1 MDQKRLLAAI
11 ALSVGILLLF
21 DLWNRPAREAEQR
34 RQAEISAQQAA
45 TAPAPG
51 VPAPGVPAPG
61 VPAPGVPVPAAPLA
75 TPGAPLATPGAA
87 VAAAEAARAPE
98 TRLPIVN
105 PRLQGSLSL
114 RGARLDDLVL
124 RGYRE
129 TVAPDSPLVRLLA
142 PRSDANPYFAQWGW
156 TAADGR
162 TPVPGPETDWTAE
175 GGTLS
180 PTQPVTLRWDNGQ
193 GQEFRILLELDE
205 DYMLTARQSVRNTAA
220 DAVQL
225 LPWARVRR
233 ERTPQT
239 AGFFILHEGFTGV
252 LDGRLIEWKYSD
264 AKTEAEKRRGPAME
278 QESTGGWIGF
288 TDKYW
293 LAALTPA
300 DQATQVR
307 AAYRHSAEG
316 GQDRWQLDLATP
328 AAQSVAPGAEAGLAT
343 RLFAGA
349 KEVHLLDSYESRL
362 NIEGFDKAIDFG
374 WFYWITKPFFY
385 ALDWLFGIFGNFGVA
400 ILIFTFALKLAFF
413 PLANKAYISMARM
426 KTLAPKMTEVRER
439 YKDDPAKAQA
449 EMMALYK
456 AEKVNPASG
465 CLPILLQIPIFFSLY
480 KVLFVTIE
488 MRHAPFFGWIQDL
501 SAPDPTNL
509 FNLFGILPYDPMQL
523 SSFLHMPAWAIAM
536 GITMFLQFKLNPTPP
551 DPIQAKVFA
560 WMPLIFTF
568 MLASFPAG
576 LVIYWTWNN
585 LLSIAQQYWIMQ
597 MDKKRQASR
606 PAAAPTPPKP
616 LLAGKAEA
624 KPAPKGRKG

>member
-34 RQAEISAQQAA
+34 RQAEIAAQQAPASA
-45 TAPAPG
+45 TGRPAD
-51 VPAPGVPAPG
+51 
-61 VPAPGVPVPAAPLA
+61 VPVPAAPAGVNTSSASLVS
-75 TPGAPLATPGAA
+75 PGGAS
-87 VAAAEAARAPE
+87 AAAQAGLPPE
-98 TRLPIVN
+98 QRIRVEN
-105 PRLQGSLSL
+105 PRLQGSIGL

-129 TVAPDSPLVRLLA
+129 TVQPGSALVRLFA
-142 PRSDANPYFAQWGW
+142 PRIDSNPYFAQWGW

-162 TPVPGPETDWTAE
+162 TAVPGPDTDWTAE
-175 GGTLS
+175 GTQLAPGTPLA
-180 PTQPVTLRWDNGQ
+180 LRWDNGQ
-193 GQEFRILLELDE
+193 GQEFRIQFELDQ
-205 DYMLTARQSVRNTAA
+205 DFMVTARQSVRNSGAEP
-220 DAVQL
+220 VQV

-252 LDGRLIEWKYSD
+252 LNGRLTEWNYAD
-264 AKTEAEKRRGPAME
+264 AKSEAEKRRGPAME
-278 QESTGGWIGF
+278 IESNGGWAGF

-293 LAALTPA
+293 LAALTPV
-300 DQATQVR
+300 DQTTSVR
-307 AAYRHSAEG
+307 TAYRHSNEG
-316 GQDRWQLDLATP
+316 GQDRWQVDMASP
-328 AAQSVAPGAEAGLAT
+328 ALQSVAPGAEAGLAT

-349 KEVHLLDSYESRL
+349 KEVRLLDGYRDSL
-362 NIEGFDKAIDFG
+362 GIVDFDKAIDFG

-385 ALDWLFGIFGNFGVA
+385 AIDWLFTIFGNFGVA
-400 ILIFTFALKLAFF
+400 ILVFTLALKAAFF
-413 PLANKAYISMARM
+413 PLANKAYTSMARM
-426 KTLAPKMTEVRER
+426 KVLAPKMTEVRER

-449 EMMALYK
+449 EMMALYRS
-456 AEKVNPASG
+456 EKVNPASG
-465 CLPILLQIPIFFSLY
+465 CLPVLLQIPVFFALY

-488 MRHAPFFGWIQDL
+488 MRHAPFFGWIRDL

-509 FNLFGILPYDPMQL
+509 FNLFGLLPFDPMAL

-551 DPIQAKVFA
+551 DPIQAKIFA

-585 LLSIAQQYWIMQ
+585 LLSIAQQYWIQQ
-597 MDKKRQASR
+597 MDKKRQAR
-606 PAAAPTPPKP
+606 APAAPPPPKP
-616 LLAGKAEA
+616 AVAA
-624 KPAPKGRKG
+624 KVAAPKGKKG